1 MDVAKLVFDFDAT
14 SATAA
19 ERQVDSLE
27 KTTGRLEQTSARLKG
42 SFGGGAFE
50 QARSS
55 AGAYQQSL
63 NSLIGV
69 YGQARDALGRFA
81 QEDGKYRMSQDATA
95 KVILQNARTVE
106 AFNRQQEQAAKAASK
121 AAADAERDRRAEMDA
136 TAAMLIRN
144 AKLQDDLTR
153 QQEQAAATTASYA
166 AKVAGLKAQLDP
178 FAAVQLKLA
187 QNTKLLDEALA
198 HGAIT
203 GKQYEDM
210 LSRVTRSALSDVQA
224 LDRLQKAH
232 GGAGE
237 AAKLQ
242 SYQLLNLGRNA
253 ADVFVQLSSGQGVM
267 MTLIQQG
274 PQIADVFAEAKTQGV
289 GFKAAIAGIVAEF
302 GPFLAVAAPVAAI
315 VGLLALGVKRASD
328 LDASMRSFNAQ
339 LALNSDGLS
348 YNAQALTS
356 TARGLSDYGVGL
368 ADARAGLATFIRDG
382 VDPAKLQDFS
392 LAARNLSDVLG
403 GDLKKAQEDVSTAF
417 TGGYAAVAKLDDELN
432 FLTAAQREHIRAM
445 DDAGKSSEAQDEA
458 FRIFAGHV
466 DEAAD
471 KARGPWQDAI
481 RGLTGAWSDF
491 LDNLAGSD
499 AIQSTVREL
508 STLIGVAQGA
518 IKLVDDYNKGQK
530 AQTDQ
535 YLGSVAAKR
544 PRDASGMSQ
553 SGNLFQRL
561 RWGELPLDVLLDPT
575 DEAGKELR
583 RRQTAARTS
592 AVAPGS
598 GSGVNQRDA
607 KESADRLSDLLKKV
621 DQPNAL
627 TAALGKFHSDITTA
641 KAAGLAVPS
650 AAQQKQIEEQLRKQF
665 EPVSTLNAAKGASAA
680 LRALRLDDTT
690 QDALDRAQK
699 AELAAQQALTQ
710 NIDLLAGY
718 RKQQIEQEADAA
730 RANVDREVAAKKLD
744 AATAPAIKAAID
756 RTEALK
762 KQAIDQQYAAQQV
775 DKEIQQRAVLAGFS
789 DRALQAEIGMA
800 ASLEEAQALENKAL
814 ADQQARESKDALA
827 RQRIDIST
835 GKIDAAQAVAANTA
849 MMDAQAAQRAL
860 KARQDRLAIFQRDL
874 ELARQGYQNELDILG
889 SRKSLAQSSYEASQ
903 FDRQIATVRYQA
915 ERDNLERTLANK
927 DANAVELEYARNRLP
942 VIEEIYRNE
951 LRQLELSNN
960 AVTAYADLVGALS
973 NAARSIIDG
982 DIGGSISAAGGVL
995 RQLSGLAGSGSAL
1008 GASLA
1013 TAASYA
1019 GPIGAA
1025 VSAVTGV
1032 LGAIGASS
1040 AAKAQAKIER
1050 LTKAVEDLRT
1060 DNKTSSGSIAA
1071 ALAEANANWNS
1082 DLEYSS
1088 AMLTALR
1095 SIDAKTGAAAALL
1108 ARQVSTGGLL
1118 STNGLGLGSSSSQ
1131 GSIGAGLGAAG
1142 LTGAALAGGTSLL
1155 MGGFAGALALGPM
1168 GLVAGAVGALVGAL
1182 TKTKTTVDVLDQGL
1196 QFTAATFDQIAAG
1209 GVTGSTYA
1217 DLLTTTKKSL
1227 LGVGLS
1233 TKVKTST
1240 VNGSINSDLLSQISG
1255 VVQALGDGVL
1265 SAASVFG
1272 VEAAKAA
1279 EAGLGKAVVDLGKL
1293 SLKDLKPDEIA
1304 EVLNATFDKVGDQ
1317 LAAAGVPGLDA
1328 LGQVGEGAFE
1338 TLTRVARE
1346 YQVVD
1351 IGLQSI
1357 GKTFGA
1363 VGLESIAARDALV
1376 QLLGGVDDF
1385 TSKTSFFAQNF
1396 LTDAERLAPIQKAVN
1411 DNLAAYGLSATSSRD
1426 AFKALVLAQ
1435 DLTTEAGRDTY
1446 AALLNIAPAFDKV
1459 ASAAEDLTAKA
1470 TAAAKERADFE
1481 AGIQAKIDDL
1491 TLTDAQKRERE
1502 LAAALAVSDKAAELT
1517 KQLWALADAA
1527 DKAAKETQDAADAA
1541 ALQASRQSALA
1552 DLFDAQGRTEE
1563 AKALRRAQTLAAI
1576 TDPMQR
1582 AYQEWTYAATDA
1594 AERVSAARDVL
1605 TEAYNREK
1613 SVIDETRS
1621 KWVDLAKTL
1630 RGSLDALSSKA
1641 VDALDPLSRTAV
1653 TQRAFEDVAMRAKLG
1668 DSEAAAKIPQLGEDF
1683 RSALEASSGSQIE
1696 YLKGLSYIRRATEE
1710 AAETADRQVS
1720 VADRQLEALNA
1731 SVAGLIQVN
1740 QSVISVQEAIVQMN
1754 AAQAAAR
1761 AAGVVSAGGQAV
1773 GGTGLSTN
1781 PTSPAGANAQM
1792 AWILTHSMAGSGG
1805 AGLGGADPAYVALG
1819 NAYKPSFSDVAGLYG
1834 VQEAVRQ
1841 QQAGL
1846 LKFAT
1851 GGVFTNGI
1859 VSQPTTFDMGM
1870 MGEAGPEAIV
1880 PLVQG
1885 PEGLGVRMSGGSND
1899 NSALI
1904 AELQA
1909 LRREVVELKAASIQT
1924 TLNTSRTSRQ
1934 LERWDGDGL
1943 PPERDVA

>member
-1 MDVAKLVFDFDAT
+1 MTEVTLASLAMDIDVKSADPAIQKTDKLTA
-14 SATAA
+14 SAERLEAQVRKTEGAVKDSAAAQTYSSTAA
-19 ERQVDSLE
+19 GQAEKSLRQLAE
-27 KTTGRLEQTSARLKG
+27 
-42 SFGGGAFE
+42 
-50 QARSS
+50 
-55 AGAYQQSL
+55 
-63 NSLIGV
+63 V
-69 YGQARDALGRFA
+69 YGVARDRLGRFTK
-81 QEDGKYRMSQDATA
+81 EDGKFQTSQEAT
-95 KVILQNARTVE
+95 ILMTLRNAQ
-106 AFNRQQEQAAKAASK
+106 AQAALAKE
-121 AAADAERDRRAEMDA
+121 AEK
-136 TAAMLIRN
+136 N
-144 AKLQDDLTR
+144 AKEIERLTR
-153 QQEQAAATTASYA
+153 AYDPLSAELMRTNRLIEEATRVQGAN
-166 AKVAGLKAQLDP
+166 G
-178 FAAVQLKLA
+178 AAVEGLRGKLA
-187 QNTKLLDEALA
+187 N
-198 HGAIT
+198 
-203 GKQYEDM
+203 
-210 LSRVTRSALSDVQA
+210 
-224 LDRLQKAH
+224 LQKAH
-232 GGAGE
+232 SAAGD

-242 SYQLLNLGRNA
+242 SYQLLNLGRQG
-253 ADVFVQLSSGQGVM
+253 ADVFVSLASGQALWMVAV
-267 MTLIQQG
+267 QQG
-274 PQIADVFAEAKTQGV
+274 AQIGEVFAEAKTQGV

-315 VGLLALGVKRASD
+315 ASLLALGVKRAND

-348 YNAQALTS
+348 YNAKALTD
-356 TARGLSDYGVGL
+356 TARGLSEYGIGL
-368 ADARAGLATFIRDG
+368 SDARAGLTTFIKEG
-382 VDPAKLQDFS
+382 VDPAKLKDFS
-392 LAARNLSDVLG
+392 VAARDLTDVLG
-403 GDLKKAQEDVSTAF
+403 GDLKKAQEDVSQAF
-417 TGGYAAVAKLDDELN
+417 TGGFAAVDKLDKELN
-432 FLTAAQREHIRAM
+432 FLTASQREHIRAM
-445 DDAGKSSEAQDEA
+445 DEAGRSSEAQDEA
-458 FRIFAGHV
+458 FQIFAGHL
-466 DEAAD
+466 DEASA
-471 KARGPWQDAI
+471 KARGPWQDAV
-481 RGLTGAWSDF
+481 RGLTGVWSDF

-499 AIQSTVREL
+499 IVQSTIREL
-508 STLIGVAQGA
+508 SQLIGLVQGG
-518 IKLVDDYNKGQK
+518 IKLVDDYNKRQR
-530 AQTDQ
+530 AQEDS
-535 YLGSVAAKR
+535 YLAQEAARR
-544 PRDASGMSQ
+544 PKDAQGLPVGGLGWMSQ
-553 SGNLFQRL
+553 VANGTPILNA
-561 RWGELPLDVLLDPT
+561 LLDPFDQT
-575 DEAGKELR
+575 GTEIR
-583 RRQTAARTS
+583 RRAMAARS
-592 AVAPGS
+592 AASPSAS
-598 GSGVNQRDA
+598 GTGGNRDA
-607 KESADRLSDLLKKV
+607 KESIDRIDALLKKV
-621 DQPNAL
+621 DQPSELTRAL
-627 TAALGKFHSDITTA
+627 AKFHSDLD
-641 KAAGLAVPS
+641 AARANGRVVS
-650 AAQQKQIEEQLRKQF
+650 AAQEKQAEAALRKQF
-665 EPVSTLNAAKGASAA
+665 EPVSSRSTQAANRA
-680 LRALRLDDTT
+680 LRA
-690 QDALDRAQK
+690 DARGDNAIQQASSAEIAAQLSLTKNIEELAKVRGAQIAQELEAQK
-699 AELAAQQALTQ
+699 VRLAGQVRTKSITDADAKAALAAYERAAAYKKSAVDQQLFVDQIARQRAIEDT
-710 NIDLLAGY
+710 IAGY
-718 RKQQIEQEADAA
+718 T
-730 RANVDREVAAKKLD
+730 DRQAQAQVAL
-744 AATAPAIKAAID
+744 
-756 RTEALK
+756 
-762 KQAIDQQYAAQQV
+762 
-775 DKEIQQRAVLAGFS
+775 
-789 DRALQAEIGMA
+789 A
-800 ASLEEAQALENKAL
+800 ASLEQAQAIENKAI
-814 ADQQARESKDALA
+814 ADRQAREASRRDFDLFMDWA
-827 RQRIDIST
+827 D
-835 GKIDAAQAVAANTA
+835 GKKTEAEVQQIQAASAAADAADREV
-849 MMDAQAAQRAL
+849 
-860 KARQDRLAIFQRDL
+860 KARNDRLAIFQRDL
-874 ELARQGYQNELDILG
+874 QLAQQGYRNELELLG
-889 SRKSLAQSSYEASQ
+889 SRKNLAQSSYEAAQ
-903 FDRQIATVRYQA
+903 FDRQIAGVRYNA
-915 ERDNLERTLANK
+915 ERDELERTLANK
-927 DANAVELEYARNRLP
+927 DASEKDLAYARARLP
-942 VIEEIYRNE
+942 VIAEIYRNE
-951 LRQLELSNN
+951 LRQLELSDN

-973 NAARSIIDG
+973 NAARAVIDG

-995 RQLSGLAGSGSAL
+995 RQLSGLAKGSEISK
-1008 GASLA
+1008 SLA

-1108 ARQVSTGGLL
+1108 ARQVSSGGLL
-1118 STNGLGLGSSSSQ
+1118 STDGLGLGSSSSQ
-1131 GSIGAGLGAAG
+1131 GSIGAGIGAAG

-1217 DLLTTTKKSL
+1217 DLLTTKKKSL

-1233 TKVKTST
+1233 TKVSTST

-1279 EAGLGKAVVDLGKL
+1279 ESALGSAVVDLGKL

-1304 EVLNATFDKVGDQ
+1304 DVLNATFDKVGDQ

-1363 VGLESIAARDALV
+1363 VGLESIAARDNLV
-1376 QLLGGVDDF
+1376 QLLGGIDDF

-1396 LTDAERLAPIQKAVN
+1396 LTDAERLAPIQRAVN
-1411 DNLAAYGLSATSSRD
+1411 DNLAAYGLSAESSRD
-1426 AFKALVLAQ
+1426 QFKALVLAQ

-1740 QSVISVQEAIVQMN
+1740 QSVVSVQEAIVQMN

-1899 NSALI
+1899 NSALL

-1909 LRREVVELKAASIQT
+1909 LRREVVELKAAQVQT
-1924 TLNTSRTSRQ
+1924 TLNTSRTARQ